1 MYNKISKKVKHD
13 QLLKKKKKT
22 ANCYHQDDPMEIDK
36 VEMARMNNKY
46 IDELKENNIKLY

>member
-1 MYNKISKKVKHD
+1 
-13 QLLKKKKKT
+13 
-22 ANCYHQDDPMEIDK
+22 MEIDK